1 MSFRMLALAKRRGS
15 TAVPEGLDMSE
26 AERQLVFHAAEG
38 QAKRDAA
45 CEERVMRLKPLLGR
59 EKTEVL
65 NEKTRAI
72 QLDCR
77 QAILDAR
84 DQLLRSLS
92 PEAQIALIAWV
103 EARKSGIRARVPKA
117 ELDHYRRPD

>member
-1 MSFRMLALAKRRGS
+1 
-15 TAVPEGLDMSE
+15 
-26 AERQLVFHAAEG
+26 
-38 QAKRDAA
+38 
-45 CEERVMRLKPLLGR
+45 MRLKPLLGR